1 MIFEYLRSIAFH
13 QPIQYKNEFNEI
25 LEVTNDILT
34 QEWAQIDELIIKK
47 LEFWHKIVE
56 VFLFDLSPNNLK
68 AFHINFRSLE
78 MTSSAAYIELSLDL
92 IEKIYKKLDFI
103 DSSSDIPFLWSH
115 FIDYFQDTFEHV
127 INLTTRNE

>member
-1 MIFEYLRSIAFH
+1 MQNNFVAKSFFEVEDL
-13 QPIQYKNEFNEI
+13 
-25 LEVTNDILT
+25 
-34 QEWAQIDELIIKK
+34 IKK
-47 LEFWHKIVE
+47 ETGKSFDPKIVE
-56 VFLFDLSPNNLK
+56 LFLFDLSSNNLK
-68 AFHINFRSLE
+68 AFHINFRSLD